1 MTTTPNRSGVS
12 PSAIN
17 PRYLLDNENYRERAG
32 RIIDPVISW
41 TKSSQWRIPERFK
54 SDRQTD
60 RFKPYGAT
68 PGHGIELAR
77 MIRQYALTP
86 YKNPMVS
93 ATAIKRPCGQG
104 RADQAQ
110 AR

>member
-12 PSAIN
+12 PSATN
-17 PRYLLDNENYRERAG
+17 PQYLLDNENYRERAG

-41 TKSSQWRIPERFK
+41 TKSSQWHIPERFK
-54 SDRQTD
+54 IDRQTD

-68 PGHGIELAR
+68 PGHGIELVR
-77 MIRQYALTP
+77 KIRQYALTP

-93 ATAIKRPCGQG
+93 AAAIKSPCGQG